1 MKADLKQTIIHLH
14 PKDAAIRVNDANL
27 PMLNG
32 APSAISKITTG
43 SGLQIIW
50 INKKGHAKM
59 KCKCHAKQC
68 PMQLR

>member
-1 MKADLKQTIIHLH
+1 MSGALQADLEQTIIHLH
-14 PKDAAIRVNDANL
+14 PKDSAIRVNDANL

-50 INKKGHAKM
+50 INKNGDAKM
-59 KCKCHAKQC
+59 KCKCQAK
-68 PMQLR
+68 